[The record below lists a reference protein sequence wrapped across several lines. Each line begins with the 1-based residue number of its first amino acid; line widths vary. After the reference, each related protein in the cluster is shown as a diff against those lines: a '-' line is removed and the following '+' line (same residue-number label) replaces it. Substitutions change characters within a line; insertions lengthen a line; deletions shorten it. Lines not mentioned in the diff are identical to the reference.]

1 MLRSSP
7 ARRLPIIAAALFMSL
22 GSFTQGD
29 GGLRPRIIRPPDDR
43 ADFFAATPQLQA
55 IGNSV
60 CAMIG
65 TDMLTDMGNGT
76 FSVNAQSLAEM
87 FDPFCAGE
95 LFADQPTAA
104 NCTATLIAPDVIIT
118 AGHCLEE
125 DGVRTDLNSFYFVF
139 DYAVTTN
146 NVNPAMFTAD
156 QVYRATE
163 VLGLAL
169 VGDGANDW
177 AVARLDRA
185 VEGRTPV
192 PVRSTGAIALGE
204 SVVAIGFGAGLPM
217 KFSDNATIQTFV
229 DFGFEADLDII
240 GGNSGGPIINAATGM
255 IEGVLSADLAI
266 DDYFQDGVCFRATVC
281 PQDPMCQDGFT
292 LIASVMIADFQT
304 AIRAAIGGGGGGDDG
319 NMGGDDGMGGDDP
332 VDDGGMNGGDD
343 PVDDGGVDNG
353 NDDGVDDGGNDNG
366 NVDFIDDD
374 GDGIEDSE
382 DDFIDLDGDGFDDE
396 FGNEEFGGNAGAAPC
411 GACGSGAGVAMIVSL
426 FGWMGLRTHTRH
438 RRR

>member
-1 MLRSSP
+1 MLRSFP
-7 ARRLPIIAAALFMSL
+7 ARHLSVIVAALVMSL

-43 ADFFAATPQLQA
+43 ADFFATTPELQA

-76 FSVNAQSLAEM
+76 FSVNAASLAEM
-87 FDPFCAGE
+87 FDPFCDGE
-95 LFADQPTAA
+95 RFADQPTAA

-118 AGHCLEE
+118 AGHCLE
-125 DGVRTDLNSFYFVF
+125 DGGVRTDLNSFYFVF
-139 DYAVTTN
+139 DYAITTN
-146 NVNPAMFTAD
+146 GMNPTTFTTD
-156 QVYRATE
+156 QVYRAAE

-185 VEGRTPV
+185 VTGRTPV
-192 PVRSTGAIALGE
+192 PVRSTGAIAVGE

-217 KFSDNATIQTFV
+217 KFSDNATVQTLV
-229 DFGFEADLDII
+229 DFGFEADFDII

-266 DDYFQDGVCFRATVC
+266 DDYFQDGACFRATVC
-281 PQDPMCQDGFT
+281 PQDPMCDAGFT
-292 LIASVMIADFQT
+292 LLASVMIPDFQT
-304 AIRAAIGGGGGGDDG
+304 AIQAAVGGAGGGGGGDDG
-319 NMGGDDGMGGDDP
+319 NMGGDDGAG
-332 VDDGGMNGGDD
+332 GGDD
-343 PVDDGGVDNG
+343 PVDDGGVDG
-353 NDDGVDDGGNDNG
+353 EDPVDDGGDDG
-366 NVDFIDDD
+366 AIDDGGEEFIDDD

-396 FGNEEFGGNAGAAPC
+396 FGNEEVGGNAGATPC
-411 GACGSGAGVAMIVSL
+411 GACGNGAGVAMIFSL
-426 FGWMGLRTHTRH
+426 LGWMGLRTHTR

>member
-1 MLRSSP
+1 MLQRFPVRYLSVTV
-7 ARRLPIIAAALFMSL
+7 AALVMSL
-22 GSFTQGD
+22 GSLTQGD

-43 ADFFAATPQLQA
+43 ADFFATTPELQA

-65 TDMLTDMGNGT
+65 TDMLTNMGNGT
-76 FSVNAQSLAEM
+76 FSVNAQSLAESY
-87 FDPFCAGE
+87 DPFCDGE

-104 NCTATLIAPDVIIT
+104 NCTATLIAPDIVIT

-139 DYAVTTN
+139 DYAVTMN
-146 NVNPAMFTAD
+146 GVNPDMFMAD

-185 VEGRTPV
+185 VTGRTAV

-204 SVVAIGFGAGLPM
+204 SIVAIGFGAGLPM
-217 KFSDNATIQTFV
+217 KFSDNATVQTFV

-266 DDYFQDGVCFRATVC
+266 DDYFQDGDCFRATVC

-292 LIASVMIADFQT
+292 LIASVMNAEFQA
-304 AIRAAIGGGGGGDDG
+304 AIQAAIGGAGGGDDG
-319 NMGGDDGMGGDDP
+319 NMGGDDGAGGDDP
-332 VDDGGMNGGDD
+332 VDDGGMDGGDD
-343 PVDDGGVDNG
+343 PVDDGGDDGG
-353 NDDGVDDGGNDNG
+353 NDGGVDDGGNDNG
-366 NVDFIDDD
+366 DVDFIDED

-382 DDFIDLDGDGFDDE
+382 DDFIDLDGDGLDDE
-396 FGNEEFGGNAGAAPC
+396 FGDEEFGGNAGAASC
-411 GACGSGAGVAMIVSL
+411 GACGNGAGVAMIFSL
-426 FGWMGLRTHTRH
+426 FGWMGLRSNT
-438 RRR
+438 RRRR